1 MRKPDMH
8 TTKTFALGTLIG
20 AAAGA
25 ALALLFAPKSGREM
39 RSDIRDRSMRLR
51 DQTAHAVTRM
61 TPRPWRTSMSRRR
74 EEAGAPPTE
83 KAA

>member
-39 RSDIRDRSMRLR
+39 RSEIRHKSRDLR
-51 DQTAHAVTRM
+51 DQTANAVTRLA
-61 TPRPWRTSMSRRR
+61 PRPWRTSASRRM
-74 EEAGAPPTE
+74 EETEAPPSE